1 MELHS
6 KLLYALCF
14 KACSE
19 HIYTLAPGLVQSTYI
34 RFAPGL
40 VQSTY
45 IRFAPGLVQS
55 TYIRFAQDL
64 FRAYVHALRRGVYCK
79 MFF

>member
-1 MELHS
+1 MINEGLTVVEPHS

-34 RFAPGL
+34 RFAP
-40 VQSTY
+40 V
-45 IRFAPGLVQS
+45 LVQS

>member
-1 MELHS
+1 MINEGLTVVEPHS

-14 KACSE
+14 RACSE
-19 HIYTLAPGLVQSTYI
+19 HIYTL
-34 RFAPGL
+34 APGL

>member
-1 MELHS
+1 MINEGLTVVEPHS

-19 HIYTLAPGLVQSTYI
+19 HMYTL
-34 RFAPGL
+34 
-40 VQSTY
+40 
-45 IRFAPGLVQS
+45 APGLVQS